1 MIAQTRERAAAR
13 SLRVSDWAGAVLTLE
28 DLRPQARDACI
39 YYLKSSGES
48 ITELLKLNDDDLF
61 KWFRLVRQQNDK
73 RREQAEEMRRA
84 QESAQRRKR
93 LPR

>member
-13 SLRVSDWAGAVLTLE
+13 NLGASDWASVVLTLE
-28 DLRPQARDACI
+28 GLRPQARDACI

-48 ITELLKLNDDDLF
+48 ITELIKMTDDDLF

-73 RREQAEEMRRA
+73 KREQAEEMRRA
-84 QESAQRRKR
+84 REAAQRRQR